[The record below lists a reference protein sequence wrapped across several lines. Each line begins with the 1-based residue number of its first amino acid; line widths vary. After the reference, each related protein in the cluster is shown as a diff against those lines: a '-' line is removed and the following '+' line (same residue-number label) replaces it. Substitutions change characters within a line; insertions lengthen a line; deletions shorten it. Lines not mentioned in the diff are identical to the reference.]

1 MQRKRQIFERKLSDM
16 YFYSFAFDPFLWYD
30 LGKGG
35 KAHDGKVKDQRDEA
49 DGGYPR
55 KGRRK
60 L

>member
-1 MQRKRQIFERKLSDM
+1 M
-16 YFYSFAFDPFLWYD
+16 YFHSFAFDPFLWYD
-30 LGKGG
+30 LEKGG